1 MNVRMN
7 FIRFALTLIYVVI
20 LWSIIGT
27 IAYKLTD
34 TSTTQVWGLVALCA
48 IGAICHIGSVT
59 FYDLTRRLY

>member
-1 MNVRMN
+1 MSVRMN
-7 FIRFALTLIYVVI
+7 FIRFALTLIYVMI

-34 TSTTQVWGLVALCA
+34 TSESQVWGLVALCA
-48 IGAICHIGSVT
+48 VGAICHVASAT